1 MEVVIRI
8 FLVKKLKT
16 AQMSNGRKNFMC
28 NVKRQ
33 KDSGVVAD
41 ILVDIKKNKWSWT
54 GHEMALSRWV
64 VVCKE

>member
-1 MEVVIRI
+1 
-8 FLVKKLKT
+8 
-16 AQMSNGRKNFMC
+16 MC

-54 GHEMALSRWV
+54 GHEMALSRWWSA
-64 VVCKE
+64 KSNRISSEEEGAQ